1 MILAALTM
9 GALGSSA
16 SCTALQALSFLGFEN
31 FQILGF
37 FWNPTGSGNFGKFS
51 LFECCSPL
59 GFLLLS
65 MWQHFGSSH
74 PGGFLGI
81 FAPRAFLERFNFF
94 CQICLGFLI
103 FLFRHLFA
111 CLCISFWGFQSHSP
125 WGCCTS
131 PCGSVLVAF
140 ILEAF
145 MEFST
150 LGSFG
155 VLQHLL
161 FS

>member
-1 MILAALTM
+1 M

-16 SCTALQALSFLGFEN
+16 SCTALQALSVLVFEN
-31 FQILGF
+31 LQILGF

-59 GFLLLS
+59 GFLSLS

-94 CQICLGFLI
+94 CQICLGFLFCFVI
-103 FLFRHLFA
+103 CLLVCASAFGVSRAIHHAGFLVLHV
-111 CLCISFWGFQSHSP
+111 
-125 WGCCTS
+125 
-131 PCGSVLVAF
+131 GSILVAF

-155 VLQHLL
+155 ALQHLL